1 MWAMAGTLILN
12 MFAVLVCGEVQVLNK
27 NKGDSAVLPCVHKN
41 NGEKVVGLGL
51 YRKWL
56 QPGKVMY
63 LSNDNK
69 PYFPNNE
76 QRIDVEGTPES
87 GQVIVSFAQLRGQ
100 DSDIYY
106 CVFTLEGILYRNATS
121 ETEYFL
127 HVSDK
132 HLDVA
137 GPPDVGLIK
146 ACAGGS
152 ATLPCLTPGGGTG
165 PMEGVSLKRRRQGQ
179 NEAEVLFHS
188 KRPLDVRTSSSPFPA
203 ERLHLGT
210 VPSGL
215 AYNLTLLHLKP
226 EDSAL
231 YSCELLLPDKPHHST
246 TLGMQAYFVSVQDGN
261 CQCSSYT
268 TLLYTTFAAV
278 GLLLLIVLL
287 VLLMVY
293 RGKARQRVKAQPQ
306 IDIYEEMVGVR
317 PPNSKMGPYHLEET
331 DASLYSNGGV
341 KMENHYE

>member
-1 MWAMAGTLILN
+1 MRAIAGTLILT
-12 MFAVLVCGEVQVLNK
+12 FAVLVCGEVQVLNK
-27 NKGDSAVLPCVHKN
+27 SKGDSAILPCVHKN
-41 NGEKVVGLGL
+41 TSEKVIGLGL

-63 LSNDNK
+63 LSNSNA
-69 PYFPNNE
+69 PHFPNNE
-76 QRIDVEGTPES
+76 QRIDVKGKPES
-87 GQVIVSFAQLRGQ
+87 RQVEVSLAQLQGR
-100 DSDIYY
+100 DSDLYY
-106 CVFTLEGILYRNATS
+106 CVFTIDGILYKDVPG

-127 HVSDK
+127 HVSDA
-132 HLDVA
+132 DVTDSL
-137 GPPDVGLIK
+137 DVGLIK

-152 ATLPCLTPGGGTG
+152 ASLPCLTPHGGTG

-179 NEAEVLFHS
+179 DEAEVLFHS
-188 KRPLDVRTSSSPFPA
+188 KRPPDSQTSSPFPA

-231 YSCELLLPDKPHHST
+231 YSCELLLPDKPDHST

-261 CQCSSYT
+261 CQCSSYS
-268 TLLYTTFAAV
+268 TLLYATFAAV

-293 RGKARQRVKAQPQ
+293 RGKARHRVKAQPQ
-306 IDIYEEMVGVR
+306 IAIYEEMVGVR
-317 PPNSKMGPYHLEET
+317 TPNSKLAPYHLEET

-341 KMENHYE
+341 KKENHYE